1 MPKKISIRHKNAKK
15 INIRHKN
22 AKKNKYKT

>member
-1 MPKKISIRHKNAKK
+1 MHYLE

-22 AKKNKYKT
+22 C